1 MNSGCNFK
9 TAVRLRPLPLT
20 LNKLNMPNMSYCR
33 FENTARALQD
43 CVNAIQDNEVNN
55 LSTYEVNGLAELQL
69 LAMDIVSMQDE
80 IGEIIDSN
88 KERYV
93 TD

>member
-1 MNSGCNFK
+1 
-9 TAVRLRPLPLT
+9 
-20 LNKLNMPNMSYCR
+20 MPNMSYCR

-43 CVNAIQDNEVNN
+43 CVNAIQDNEVND

-69 LAMDIVSMQDE
+69 LAMDIVSMQDD

-88 KERYV
+88 KERFV
-93 TD
+93 TN